1 VVSFLYLVTFL
12 ERVLSMAQNIA
23 PRTRRLVAPVEAAL
37 DIISSVKEALQA
49 ERNREVDN
57 QGGQSTE
64 EDAVSRD
71 LRKRARRIVEVLGT
85 LGTSALF

>member
-1 VVSFLYLVTFL
+1 
-12 ERVLSMAQNIA
+12 M
-23 PRTRRLVAPVEAAL
+23 